1 MNGPFSIIKGSCSY
15 AFISN
20 LLCLCRT
27 GVGVRSII
35 ITNYDTSC
43 RYWNIVIIWG
53 HQLHPSFFAMVL
65 SLFHGSTW
73 SNPYVRCTGFI
84 SQYLFQS
91 SRIIENLCHKISCSN
106 FCLKSTLLNAR
117 KHFQPFH
124 SFRWVYFFQNTTC
137 CQYNIFF
144 QNTTCSRQF
153 FKVVSQKEWRPV
165 IHSFKRAGFFLK
177 ISSSY
182 QFFSVVWFF

>member
-15 AFISN
+15 AFFSN

-35 ITNYDTSC
+35 VTNYDTSC

-53 HQLHPSFFAMVL
+53 HQLQPSFNFYGIVI
-65 SLFHGSTW
+65 
-73 SNPYVRCTGFI
+73 I
-84 SQYLFQS
+84 SRKHLKQS
-91 SRIIENLCHKISCSN
+91 ICQVHWVYFTIENLCHKISCSN